1 MQGAPQRF
9 EGDFSSLWRLDV
21 MPPINRLTW
30 WWYWVLVMVP
40 DANNPGR
47 SRQLMTLWSTK
58 QTEAIRVS
66 GHWWKPGSRMH
77 KDEHGGFVIPGMV
90 CAWWY
95 DGETMH
101 EPLTM
106 RECRMA
112 VVGDDHPLWP
122 GEGAG
127 EGAGAIVPIERE
139 DMSLGMLP
147 GNAGMWMSLSSDR
160 EAVSRGAPS
169 AFEAEL
175 TPWWGPTSSLTY
187 RNNEY
192 SMGMGYDI
200 LRLQGSKC
208 RLNVDG
214 EPAEGTAYFQKVTVQ
229 APASPW
235 FWGMLH
241 FGDGSYLDWFMPHV
255 SPLSSTMDDRP
266 WRRRDFLRY
275 PDNGA
280 GVFHDRIRGRT
291 ENFARCEVELSESA
305 EGLRDRHGHPLP
317 EFRVRIWN
325 GRTQISLDVRA
336 ASRARWTFDQPT
348 RGGMV
353 SHLTYNE
360 YPLEV
365 ARIAILDEGGL
376 RSIEDYEWIHG
387 NAEHAWGILH

>member
-214 EPAEGTAYFQKVTVQ
+214 EPEEGTAYFQKVTVQ

-376 RSIEDYEWIHG
+376 RTIEDYEWIHG